1 MEMAFFAA
9 HVNRLS
15 ISRVG
20 ATHSPESDDACV
32 WGQWFDWRS
41 AGGSDHQVAAA
52 AAGSSIW

>member
-1 MEMAFFAA
+1 MALFAA

-20 ATHSPESDDACV
+20 ATHSAESDDALYLGPMV
-32 WGQWFDWRS
+32 RS
-41 AGGSDHQVAAA
+41 VAAA

>member
-32 WGQWFDWRS
+32 WGQWWRS

-52 AAGSSIW
+52 AAGSSTW

>member
-1 MEMAFFAA
+1 MALFAA

-20 ATHSPESDDACV
+20 ATHSAESDDACI